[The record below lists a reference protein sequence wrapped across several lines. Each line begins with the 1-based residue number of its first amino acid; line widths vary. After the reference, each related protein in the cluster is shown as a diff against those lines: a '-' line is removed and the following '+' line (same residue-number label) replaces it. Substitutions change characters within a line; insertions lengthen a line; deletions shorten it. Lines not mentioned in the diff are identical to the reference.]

1 MSFFRHR
8 AKLVRVQIA
17 KELGLDGDA
26 ALKLS
31 FSMSSK
37 DAWYLGPR
45 PRLDAQTMLDA
56 VAGSPGKFIELMLL
70 KELIESSALDAQ
82 DTFVGGGFGPG
93 VYLGSASQAS
103 KNTCSWRR
111 RSTRSTRSTDSC
123 FVMSPPSG
131 FHAKPP
137 RPPRRRQLPDWP
149 APARASSLA

>member
-1 MSFFRHR
+1 MPIRRLDPNEVAHARLSALRFTVPVAEAARALARWQATQGSLLVPIAIPLPRATEDSPKRVSFFRHR

-56 VAGSPGKFIELMLL
+56 VA
-70 KELIESSALDAQ
+70 A
-82 DTFVGGGFGPG
+82 T
-93 VYLGSASQAS
+93 
-103 KNTCSWRR
+103 RR
-111 RSTRSTRSTDSC
+111 
-123 FVMSPPSG
+123 
-131 FHAKPP
+131 
-137 RPPRRRQLPDWP
+137 
-149 APARASSLA
+149 